1 MAKQLN
7 VNLQMTA
14 DTGQA
19 SQQIKSLQNQ
29 LTKLI
34 NTSASRTDTL
44 GITKDLKEG
53 IQAATTLKA
62 ILSTSTNASGGL
74 DLSKFNNSLKQS
86 NVKLSEYADK
96 LIAMGPE
103 GSKAFN
109 QIAHAVLN
117 AEMPLK
123 RTNSLLTEFAT
134 TLKNTAR
141 WQISSSLL
149 HGFMGSLSSA
159 YRYAQDLNESLT
171 NIRIVTGHSTEQ
183 MAKFAQEANEAA
195 KALSTT
201 TTRYTNAALIFYQ
214 QGLTDDLVKEYT
226 DITINMANVT
236 GDGAEKVSS
245 YMTAIWNNFNKS
257 GEESAEHFADVLT
270 ALGAATASST
280 SEIAAGLEKFAAIAD
295 VTGLSYDY
303 ATAALATLVSNTR
316 QSADVVGTS
325 LKTIF
330 SRLES
335 VSLGETLDDGVNLN
349 KYSEA
354 LKVIGVEILDASG
367 EMKNLDDI
375 LDDTA
380 EKWDTLTRAQQMA
393 TAQTVAGVR
402 QYNNFISLMNNW
414 DDMEAN
420 LDIAKNS
427 DGTLQEQ
434 ADIYAESWE
443 AARDRVR
450 AAAETIYQSL
460 LEDDFFI
467 TILNGFEKILVLVDN
482 TIEGLGGL
490 PGVLLLVANAMMR
503 AFGPEIAQQMQ
514 NTWYNLNYST
524 EAESK
529 RLAALRAEIIQTMK
543 SLSGFDNYSTV
554 MADAFK
560 ISAEAQDAYI
570 LKTQEIINQGRQLSE
585 VDKQKIQSGLD
596 AINATRDET
605 EAVASKILKEEEL
618 IATLKTRLA
627 MEAGQNNY
635 KNNIES
641 HLNDLQK
648 MSTANAQATRSI
660 LSLRDA
666 MNSGKSWGDIFP
678 DMATKI
684 KNLQEQFSLLDVKGN
699 KALKQLQAS
708 IMALPSSAGTTS
720 QQMEASL
727 DAVIQDL
734 ETLGNE
740 AANSANRV
748 RQYFGNATGDELKA
762 LNGILDQLIAGFVNV
777 GELTDE
783 QSNKLQ
789 RLRDIQSQVKQ
800 QIKETQ
806 GAQYTF
812 SEGLVAL
819 TSSIGSLA
827 MAITSLKSLGSIW
840 TDEDRSV
847 GDKIL
852 TTITTL
858 AMVMPML
865 TNAFSKQNIA
875 KILDLKLSKQ
885 KVVADMA
892 EVKMKHFQVVATDSL
907 TVAIWKKIAAQM
919 VENWYYAAAVGLILA
934 VAAAVAIYVAA
945 INAQVNAD
953 KAAAEAAREKAD
965 SLKDAYEETQKAAED
980 LKTTIEDYS
989 KAIDSI
995 DALDKTTR
1003 EYKEAIIEANEKA
1016 LELLKTNKELAKYAS
1031 RNDDGLIII
1040 SDEGLDAL
1048 LDKQL
1053 QNVASVQLEYLKAE
1067 SDSLMADLEY
1077 EISKFKRSHTTEEGK
1092 EVSNEIIYAIAKYMA
1107 KNDLSGLI
1115 PSDLDKI
1122 AEFTSA
1128 TDDVRNAIL
1137 SNIDDYSAL
1146 GLQINDTEHAQKL
1159 LAETCRE
1166 ESWKLLHPDAEK
1178 DENGQYSRED
1188 RAQIAMF
1195 DTSQSEHAQLTQADK
1210 DAAAAKY
1217 RSEKMQE
1224 FIGEDGFGLREAIMM
1239 TPVYGPSGE
1248 MVAPGYDPTE
1258 MFGSDAAYYAYLKGW
1273 DTNGWTWNEDTHTMD
1288 SGTAWPRSGGWFNSG
1303 VGLNSSLLPLKW
1315 DFKDSSGT
1323 AMGSLTDEE
1332 LAAAIEAEEQKILD
1346 DKQASIEVPD
1356 FLSSVDEVY
1365 KKLNFTD
1372 DGLRT
1377 LDDLILSMSSGKVN
1391 LQSANMSQAQAEY
1404 LKQNWSSV
1412 ESAFEGYDDET
1423 GFWQKQGYDSA
1434 EEYLS
1439 AMEEWINA
1447 RAEQSDISA
1456 IGSKFFQET
1465 QEEMSTVVSDALSG
1479 DLTSANADQHEDYL
1493 ALNNQLNQLKLL
1505 YPELAAEVDIFNE
1518 KSLIGTE
1525 LWAQAAEQLQD
1536 RLNKFK
1542 LDALCEE
1549 ADKASEKIK
1558 TILTEKGESEWDI
1571 VLNTEDFQNEIDAL
1585 LDADYAINV
1594 EIHTQAEQAFNDIE
1608 TAIETMSSMAGK
1620 IGENY
1625 VVAAED
1631 IRELNNVFP
1640 GIIEGMEAVG
1650 DGSVKL
1656 NSTVVQNAMDAAKG
1670 EMAASS
1676 QSTISQLENQAAIL
1690 RGKQKTYLAMYQAAL
1705 ALAQGEGNADEQAAI
1720 VKQGFDELEDYNN
1733 KLVSESEMTRAAE
1746 VATDSNVQ
1754 AGITAQNWNSAYQEA
1769 AKSAIEFAKVAVSA
1783 NQAAQSGD
1791 LSTLQTG
1798 DFSVNYTGTNGQ
1810 SSESSELATLE
1821 EAYNAAQSEEDYEEL
1836 AAQFL
1841 TAAEANGKMA
1851 NDIEGMIAELG
1862 ALNIENGKMFD
1873 NIKDGLGKDPKDTKK
1888 TEKQKSNKELKDLD
1902 DALERYHEINDV
1914 LDDIE
1919 ESLEDLSREYDK
1931 LSTQSDRAFGVAKIK
1946 LMRQQRIELQ
1956 KQVDTIDK
1964 QIAAQKKLLDEE
1976 KKYLQQDKDKA
1987 QSYGWSF
1994 DNSGNVQNYDATL
2007 QKIVNEYNKVIL
2019 AYNAMDAEA
2028 QQAYLKVKDAE
2039 GRDPL
2044 KQAEDRYNEALQALQ
2059 KYEETREKIE
2069 DTEDTIAD
2077 KEQERLEKLQEQY
2090 DLLLAEVQ
2098 TEIEL
2103 KISVDDSELD
2113 LLKDKLAD
2121 LGDSADNALD
2131 VIANINQQV
2140 DKVVTKSE
2148 TYREGI
2154 NKTLDTLKDYGV
2166 SDEDLTKIKNSV
2178 ADGSIQDMKPEDLQA
2193 MFSSSE
2199 IVDYASLIA
2208 DLQDYSKE
2216 LLAMNEE
2223 IRAYKDQVFD
2233 TMSAAFNEYL
2243 EDLERYEAKTEH
2255 AKKLTQGYKDLITS
2269 LGKANI
2275 DKDGSLTK
2283 QINEALVSESKDALR
2298 EAQATQDYAQ
2308 SAFDKAKAEY
2318 EKYSTQ
2324 GSPWYNEEMARK
2336 WKTQMEE
2343 CEDALMA
2350 AEEKTQEALQATA
2363 EAIKTAFKDTIT
2375 QIMDDLDDSLGN
2387 VSYLQQQFD
2396 QAQEL
2401 SDQYLDDYKKIY
2413 ELSKLTRQVHKSMD
2427 ETSNVKAKKLLMDYQ
2442 AKINKY
2448 QQDGVKMSAYELE
2461 HLQKEYELRLAQIQL
2476 EEAQNAKSQVR
2487 MTRDSEGNY
2496 GYVYTADDSAQD
2508 DARQNYED
2516 KLYALQELNTQYI
2529 TEMQRLS
2536 LEIQAQWQ
2544 ETLDQILADESLTLE
2559 EQQARIAEASEFY
2572 TQRLA
2577 YVNEQLGI
2585 AVDNNRTLYENDWT
2599 KYSETTG
2606 YKISAD
2612 EDYVDTWGETTLAVL
2627 TGAQDQQGY
2636 YQNVQTAFQIAVKSI
2651 QEETAKYQAA
2661 LNEVGLSADALAG
2674 KISSDVEIQKQASNE
2689 AAGAAEDMSQRAQEA
2704 MGQIMDKA
2712 GEFSERWVTELE
2724 ATIQKNQEYV
2734 QSINDMITALSDLQA
2749 AQNVPEPSQPDIPTP
2764 EPTDPGPSNPDQGDN
2779 GKEEAA
2785 HALATEAAEII
2796 KGVHYGTIP
2805 QTSGGWVP
2813 SAKSMGYSE
2822 NAIKIARQAFN
2833 DSKAGAGYDYCY
2845 KKALAL
2851 VGYDTGGYTGDWG
2864 NSEGRLALLHSK
2876 ELVLNAQDTE
2886 NMLAIIDM
2894 VRQISNAI
2902 DTNALSTLMS
2912 SGLTAASVNTK
2923 EKDILE
2929 QHVTITAEFPNAT
2942 DKDSILDAFDNVIN
2956 LAAQYANRR

>member
-14 DTGQA
+14 NTSQA

-53 IQAATTLKA
+53 VQAATTLKA

-183 MAKFAQEANEAA
+183 MAKFAQEANAAA

-226 DITINMANVT
+226 DVTINMANVT
-236 GDGAEKVSS
+236 GDGAEQVSS

-367 EMKNLDDI
+367 EMRNLDDI

-402 QYNNFISLMNNW
+402 QYNNFISLMDNW
-414 DDMEAN
+414 DDMETN
-420 LDIAKNS
+420 LATARNS

-460 LEDDFFI
+460 LDDKFFI
-467 TILNGFEKILVLVDN
+467 TILNGFEKVLKLVDN
-482 TIEGLGGL
+482 TIEGLGGM

-514 NTWYNLNYST
+514 NTWYNLNYNT

-529 RLAALRAEIIQTMK
+529 RLAALRMEIIQTMK
-543 SLSGFDNYSTV
+543 SLGGFDNYSTV

-635 KNNIES
+635 KNNIEKQ
-641 HLNDLQK
+641 LTDLQK
-648 MSTANAQATRSI
+648 MSTANAQATRSV

-699 KALKQLQAS
+699 TALKNLQKAV
-708 IMALPSSAGTTS
+708 MALPSSTGTTA

-727 DAVIQDL
+727 DVVIQEL
-734 ETLGNE
+734 ENLGNE
-740 AANSANRV
+740 ATKSANRIK
-748 RQYFGNATGDELKA
+748 QSFGTASGDELKA
-762 LNGILDQLIAGFVNV
+762 LNSILDQLIASFVNV

-783 QSNKLQ
+783 QSSKLQ
-789 RLRDIQSQVKQ
+789 RLRDIQAQVKQ

-892 EVKMKHFQVVATDSL
+892 EVKMKRFQIVATDSL

-934 VAAAVAIYVAA
+934 VAAAVAIYIAA
-945 INAQVNAD
+945 INAQINAD
-953 KAAAEAAREKAD
+953 KEAAEAAREKAD
-965 SLKDAYEETQKAAED
+965 SLKEAYDETNQAAED
-980 LKTTIEDYS
+980 LKNTIEDYS
-989 KAIDSI
+989 NAISSMEK
-995 DALDKTTR
+995 LDKSTR
-1003 EYKEAIIEANEKA
+1003 EYKEALLEANDKA
-1016 LELLKTNKELAKYAS
+1016 LALLATNKELGKYMT
-1031 RNDDGLIII
+1031 RGEDGVILI
-1040 SDEGLDAL
+1040 SDEGLDWL
-1048 LDKQL
+1048 LDAQM
-1053 QNVASVQLEYLKAE
+1053 QQLEQAQLSYFMGERNAQAADQNYQITQFAKDNDLERDFAEELLTEITQYLKE
-1067 SDSLMADLEY
+1067 NNLT
-1077 EISKFKRSHTTEEGK
+1077 K
-1092 EVSNEIIYAIAKYMA
+1092 
-1107 KNDLSGLI
+1107 LI
-1115 PSDLDKI
+1115 PQDLKKL
-1122 AEFTSA
+1122 ESFTTA
-1128 TDDVRNAIL
+1128 TEDMQRAIED
-1137 SNIDDYSAL
+1137 NIDAYSSM
-1146 GLQINDTEHAQKL
+1146 GNSL
-1159 LAETCRE
+1159 L
-1166 ESWKLLHPDAEK
+1166 
-1178 DENGQYSRED
+1178 N
-1188 RAQIAMF
+1188 
-1195 DTSQSEHAQLTQADK
+1195 AQLTQELLTDSYVSAIYKINHPEHEAGSYTSTDSEKYKEILQSELTQAYHTNNLDPDKLKEYQNDFRQEQIDSWLEKYGGIVSPESSAAMMYSSQRDEENSRGNIEMAKAYAQLMGWTYEDWTTDSETYGLWDNFISTMGFGTGHIYNYNFK
-1210 DAAAAKY
+1210 DASGNSVDPISDLDIDELYAQKIAEIQA
-1217 RSEKMQE
+1217 
-1224 FIGEDGFGLREAIMM
+1224 EA
-1239 TPVYGPSGE
+1239 E
-1248 MVAPGYDPTE
+1248 AQAE
-1258 MFGSDAAYYAYLKGW
+1258 
-1273 DTNGWTWNEDTHTMD
+1273 
-1288 SGTAWPRSGGWFNSG
+1288 
-1303 VGLNSSLLPLKW
+1303 LPNVL
-1315 DFKDSSGT
+1315 T
-1323 AMGSLTDEE
+1323 SLTDVTHLLKEE
-1332 LAAAIEAEEQKILD
+1332 GIDNYDLTNLF
-1346 DKQASIEVPD
+1346 ASNG
-1356 FLSSVDEVY
+1356 
-1365 KKLNFTD
+1365 KLEP
-1372 DGLRT
+1372 G
-1377 LDDLILSMSSGKVN
+1377 G
-1391 LQSANMSQAQAEY
+1391 MSQEEAQSF
-1404 LKQNWSSV
+1404 LDQWDVIQGVFS
-1412 ESAFEGYDDET
+1412 GYQDDI
-1423 GFWQKQGYDSA
+1423 GFWTELNYDSSTD
-1434 EEYLS
+1434 YL
-1439 AMEEWINA
+1439 EVIKQWLTD
-1447 RAEQSDISA
+1447 RASQSDISA
-1456 IGSKFFQET
+1456 FGEDRINAFQDISKAVDESFR
-1465 QEEMSTVVSDALSG
+1465 SG
-1479 DLTSANADQHEDYL
+1479 DLTSATAKDNVAYQDMLVAAERL
-1493 ALNNQLNQLKLL
+1493 AQY
-1505 YPELAAEVDIFNE
+1505 YPELTASAEIFSQE
-1518 KSLIGTE
+1518 GLIGTQTWADAFDTINKKVNE
-1525 LWAQAAEQLQD
+1525 L
-1536 RLNKFK
+1536 K
-1542 LDALCEE
+1542 LELL
-1549 ADKASEKIK
+1549 KEKDN
-1558 TILTEKGESEWDI
+1558 TIIDQVVGEFEKVNSLEWD
-1571 VLNTEDFQNEIDAL
+1571 VKLNDDEFQEQIDEL
-1585 LDADYAINV
+1585 LNADYAVNV

-1608 TAIETMSSMAGK
+1608 DAINDMSSMASK
-1620 IGENY
+1620 IGEGY

-1640 GIIEGMEAVG
+1640 GIIEGMEDVG

-1656 NSTVVQNAMDAAKG
+1656 NSTVVQNAMNAAKG

-1676 QSTISQLENQAAIL
+1676 QSTIAQLENQAAIL

-1705 ALAQGEGNADEQAAI
+1705 ALAKGEGDADEQAAVI
-1720 VKQGFDELEDYNN
+1720 KQGFDELQDQNN
-1733 KLVSESEMTRAAE
+1733 KTVSDAEMTRAAE

-1791 LSTLQTG
+1791 LGALQTG
-1798 DFSVNYTGTNGQ
+1798 DFNVNYTGTNGQ
-1810 SSESSELATLE
+1810 SSEASELATLE
-1821 EAYNAAQSEEDYEEL
+1821 EAYNAAQSEEDYAEL

-1841 TAAEANGKMA
+1841 AAADANGKMA

-1862 ALNIENGKMFD
+1862 ALNVENGKMFD

-1888 TEKQKSNKELKDLD
+1888 SEKQKSNKELKDLD
-1902 DALERYHEINDV
+1902 DTLERYHEINDV

-1919 ESLEDLSREYDK
+1919 DSLEDLSREYDK
-1931 LSTQSDRAFGVAKIK
+1931 LSTQSDRAFGAGKIK

-1964 QIAAQKKLLDEE
+1964 QIAAQKKLLEEE
-1976 KKYLQQDKDKA
+1976 KKYLQQDKSKA

-1994 DNSGNVQNYDATL
+1994 DNSGNVQNYEATL
-2007 QKIVNEYNKVIL
+2007 QKIVDEYNKVIL

-2044 KQAEDRYNEALQALQ
+2044 KQAEARYNEAIQALQ

-2069 DTEDTIAD
+2069 DTENDIAD

-2103 KISVDDSELD
+2103 KITVDDTALD

-2140 DKVVTKSE
+2140 DRIQTKTE

-2154 NKTLDTLKDYGV
+2154 HKTINTLKDYGV
-2166 SDEDLTKIKNSV
+2166 SDADLQKVNSAI
-2178 ADGSIQDMKPEDLQA
+2178 ADGSLGKMDTKQLQE

-2199 IVDYASLIA
+2199 IVDYGSLIA
-2208 DLQDYSKE
+2208 DLQEYSNE

-2283 QINEALVSESKDALR
+2283 KINEALVSESKDALR

-2336 WKTQMEE
+2336 WKAQMEE

-2363 EAIKTAFKDTIT
+2363 EAIKTAFKDTIA
-2375 QIMDDLDDSLGN
+2375 QIMDDLDDSLGS
-2387 VSYLQQQFD
+2387 VSHLQQQFD

-2401 SDQYLDDYKKIY
+2401 SEQYLDDYKKIY
-2413 ELSKLTRQVHKSMD
+2413 ELSKLTRQVNKTMD
-2427 ETSNVKAKKLLMDYQ
+2427 ETNNVKAKKMLMEYQ

-2448 QQDGVKMSAYELE
+2448 QQDGVKMSQYELE

-2496 GYVYTADDSAQD
+2496 GYVYTADDSAQS
-2508 DARQNYED
+2508 DAQQNYED

-2544 ETLDQILADESLTLE
+2544 ETLNQILEDDSLSLA
-2559 EQQARIAEASEFY
+2559 EQQARIAEASDFY
-2572 TQRLA
+2572 TRRLA

-2585 AVDNNRTLYENDWT
+2585 AVGNNRTLYEEDWT
-2599 KYSETTG
+2599 KYSEVTG

-2627 TGAQDQQGY
+2627 TGAHDQQGY
-2636 YQNVQTAFQIAVKSI
+2636 YQSVQLAFSTAVASI
-2651 QEETAKYQAA
+2651 QQETAKYQEA
-2661 LNEVGLSADALAG
+2661 LNAVGLSADALAG
-2674 KISSDVEIQKQASNE
+2674 KISADVEVQKQASNE
-2689 AAGAAEDMSQRAQEA
+2689 AALAAEDMSQRAQGA
-2704 MGQIMDKA
+2704 MEEIMTKA

-2724 ATIQKNQEYV
+2724 ATITKNQEYV
-2734 QSINDMITALSDLQA
+2734 QSILDMITALSDLDA
-2749 AQNVPEPSQPDIPTP
+2749 AANTP
-2764 EPTDPGPSNPDQGDN
+2764 KPSNPPVDPGDGGGGGGGN
-2779 GKEEAA
+2779 GGGGGGGGGGTPNNADKIEGVAA
-2785 HALATEAAEII
+2785 AIWMDGGGTSGWYNGNDRVSRLQE
-2796 KGVHYGTIP
+2796 KGVTAAQAYINQHGPNGDIYAAWHNKRAQLKSFYYG
-2805 QTSGGWVP
+2805 S
-2813 SAKSMGYSE
+2813 
-2822 NAIKIARQAFN
+2822 F
-2833 DSKAGAGYDYCY
+2833 
-2845 KKALAL
+2845 
-2851 VGYDTGGYTGDWG
+2851 DTGGYTGDWG
-2864 NSEGRLALLHSK
+2864 DSEGRLALLHSK

-2894 VRQISNAI
+2894 VRQISSAI

-2912 SGLTAASVNTK
+2912 SGLTAASVNAK
-2923 EKDILE
+2923 GNDVLE